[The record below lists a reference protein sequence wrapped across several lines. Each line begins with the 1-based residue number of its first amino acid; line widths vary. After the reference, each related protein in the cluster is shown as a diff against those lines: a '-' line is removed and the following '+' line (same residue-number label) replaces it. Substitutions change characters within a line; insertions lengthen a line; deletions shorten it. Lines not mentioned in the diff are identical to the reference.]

1 MKWVTSDFEQ
11 QWEHLCQSR
20 PNYPRRFLPLLIRTT
35 IDAGISHCVFIEI
48 SLCCRFPSQLPRFNV
63 WSKLGEWVAETYF
76 MSGPERRWGLCAC
89 AGLHRIRISDE
100 DSRGETADANHDSD
114 TIVPS
119 LFLTND
125 RIQNRFTPRRTYF
138 KNTQERVK
146 WQIVGHYPQN
156 SVSFLKRD
164 SAPYIL
170 DPWEIVAWLGGA
182 FICLGSGQ
190 CVRAV
195 YWLITEDLSWWLEKS
210 SG

>member
-1 MKWVTSDFEQ
+1 MSFSLWFS
-11 QWEHLCQSR
+11 L
-20 PNYPRRFLPLLIRTT
+20 FLPLSLSTLTSTRCSTFGPNQPKNQRHISCQGQNAVGDYVHVPGCTGLGYRMR
-35 IDAGISHCVFIEI
+35 IAG
-48 SLCCRFPSQLPRFNV
+48 
-63 WSKLGEWVAETYF
+63 
-76 MSGPERRWGLCAC
+76 
-89 AGLHRIRISDE
+89 
-100 DSRGETADANHDSD
+100 GETADANHDSD

-125 RIQNRFTPRRTYF
+125 RVQNRFTPRRTYF

-170 DPWEIVAWLGGA
+170 DPWEIVAWLGWRSFHMFWLWPGCA
-182 FICLGSGQ
+182 CGLLIDHRGSFLVVGEKLWIKKDCSFCNFGTFRRWQ
-190 CVRAV
+190 C
-195 YWLITEDLSWWLEKS
+195 

>member
-1 MKWVTSDFEQ
+1 MKWVMSDFEQ
-11 QWEHLCQSR
+11 QWEHLCQTH
-20 PNYPRRFLPLLIRTT
+20 PNYPRCFLPLLIRTT
-35 IDAGISHCVFIEI
+35 IDAKNFTLRLYRDFPLLPL
-48 SLCCRFPSQLPRFNV
+48 SLSTSTFNV

-125 RIQNRFTPRRTYF
+125 RIQNRFTPSRTYF

-170 DPWEIVAWLGGA
+170 DPWEIVAWRGGA
-182 FICLGSGQ
+182 FICLSSDQ